1 MAIGLRESA
10 PQVRCIGRA
19 TSKGQ
24 LMLCESCASGEDWRD
39 IHIDTEVLN
48 EIAPLAQNRGARKS
62 HHLPIVAGIVDKRL
76 HNLDITFIPRLHKI
90 VAQSLNRSP
99 EIGNSAY
106 YGITANDCLGIAET
120 KAHIL
125 CVERCKLL
133 HIHGIDYCIIVF
145 CPVRHRI
152 ILLWYVSTISITLK
166 WLANHVAAI
175 GKEHAACHIG
185 SKATSTTA

>member
-1 MAIGLRESA
+1 
-10 PQVRCIGRA
+10 
-19 TSKGQ
+19 
-24 LMLCESCASGEDWRD
+24 MLCESCASGEDRGD
-39 IHIDTEVLN
+39 IDIDTEVLKQ
-48 EIAPLAQNRGARKS
+48 IAPLAQDRRARNS
-62 HHLPIVAGIVDKRL
+62 YHLAIVAGIVDEHL
-76 HNLDITFIPRLHKI
+76 HKLDITFIPRLHKI

-152 ILLWYVSTISITLK
+152 LLLWYVSTISITLK
-166 WLANHVAAI
+166 WLANHVAAF
-175 GKEHAACHIG
+175 GEEHAACHIG
-185 SKATSTTA
+185 SKA